1 VHRRFL
7 LASAGLLNN
16 KQATTHW
23 ARAKE
28 FKELFPLVDLKDQK
42 IVIDNGGIYCSG
54 GAMAYINL
62 IIYLVEKYCGKDT
75 AVMTSKTLLIDF
87 ENNLTS
93 IPMQCLSLKWLI
105 QTSK

>member
-1 VHRRFL
+1 MCTGAFY

-23 ARAKE
+23 QGKGS

-54 GAMAYINL
+54 GGNGLYNL
-62 IIYLVEKYCGKDT
+62 IIYLVKNIV
-75 AVMTSKTLLIDF
+75 ARILL
-87 ENNLTS
+87 
-93 IPMQCLSLKWLI
+93 
-105 QTSK
+105 